1 MDLEEVLKEIRTQL
15 SEKNINFLIGSGAS
29 VPYFP
34 SLGNIEKILTERQ
47 YSNSVQQLI
56 YLHYFNE
63 ILDKNCELI
72 DDTHACEY
80 HVTSNY
86 RKFIKGLINIMNYRN
101 SRISPKR
108 ANIFT
113 TNYDMFFERAIDYEQ
128 RINTSLVFNDGGNGY
143 FLRSLSS
150 DNFHKTV
157 ARNGIF
163 DNYQKEL
170 PTINLIKCHGS
181 VNWDRTISEG
191 QEIIVIKNNLN
202 LLHLISESAM
212 KIKLDNTEKA
222 IVTEYLTTKEVN
234 ETLNVKIHEIAE
246 TNWIELN
253 EFFHM
258 YQKLMIIN
266 PEKSKFKNT
275 VMDEY
280 YYSMLR
286 LLSYELEKDQTIFI
300 VFGFSFADEHI
311 RNLIKRSVHNPNLR
325 VYIFLYKHGN
335 SKEMIDLLNSEYQKN
350 VIIIEPTV
358 DMPPIDLQ
366 HFSRLLFKG
375 VN

>member
-1 MDLEEVLKEIRTQL
+1 MKLEEVINELHTQL

-34 SLGNIEKILTERQ
+34 SLGNIEKVLTERE
-47 YSNSVQQLI
+47 YSEPVRQLI
-56 YLHYFNE
+56 YLNYFNE

-72 DDTHACEY
+72 DDSNECEY
-80 HVTSNY
+80 AVTKNY
-86 RKFIKGLINIMNYRN
+86 RKFIRGLVNMMNYRN

-108 ANIFT
+108 ANLFT

-128 RINTSLVFNDGGNGY
+128 RINSSLILNDGGNGY

-150 DNFHKTV
+150 ENFHKTV
-157 ARNGIF
+157 SRNGVF
-163 DNYQKEL
+163 DNYHKEL

-191 QEIIVIKNNLN
+191 QEIIEIKNHLR
-202 LLHLISESAM
+202 LLELIRKTSILIRLSGEEKEA
-212 KIKLDNTEKA
+212 IKQ
-222 IVTEYLTTKEVN
+222 YLTKDEMD
-234 ETLNVKIHEIAE
+234 EKMDLKIHEIAE
-246 TNWIELN
+246 TNWKALDTFFN
-253 EFFHM
+253 E
-258 YQKLMIIN
+258 YKKLMIIN

-286 LLSYELEKDQTIFI
+286 FLSYELEKDQTILI

-311 RNLIKRSVHNPNLR
+311 RNLIKRSAHNPNLR
-325 VYIFLYKHGN
+325 IYIFVFKHGN
-335 SKEMIDLLNSEYQKN
+335 RKAMIDLLNCKSQRN
-350 VIIIEPTV
+350 IIIIEPTEE
-358 DMPPIDLQ
+358 MPPTDLFR
-366 HFSRLLFKG
+366 FSSMLFEG
-375 VN
+375 VK